1 MIQLA
6 TVVENE
12 QDSVLS
18 LTSCTGTNCKPVA
31 EISWNLVCPFL
42 FTHACKHAH
51 SRLAKCLYYYSFLCV
66 FSSHSVGMG
75 SQPMGIDGKH
85 DRTVVACI
93 KDVSVCS
100 LYQRLHFLNCHSMVS
115 QFF

>member
-51 SRLAKCLYYYSFLCV
+51 SRLAK
-66 FSSHSVGMG
+66 
-75 SQPMGIDGKH
+75 
-85 DRTVVACI
+85 
-93 KDVSVCS
+93 
-100 LYQRLHFLNCHSMVS
+100 
-115 QFF
+115 